1 MKPELR
7 PGNLARAG
15 MGLIVF
21 GFFVFVFG
29 RFPGLLNLD
38 LTPDIGIAQIAVF
51 LFGITLMALGAYIYM
66 YATRHRAE
74 PRRLG
79 EDVGLRLM
87 ATGVVITYVT
97 GFADVLG
104 IGSHFGQERPL
115 FGALQ
120 AWGVALGVFV
130 ILTGI
135 LIYSRK

>member
-1 MKPELR
+1 
-7 PGNLARAG
+7 

-38 LTPDIGIAQIAVF
+38 ITPDIGIAQIAVF

-66 YATRHRAE
+66 YATRHRAQ
-74 PRRLG
+74 PRRLH

-87 ATGVVITYVT
+87 ATGVVVTYVT

-130 ILTGI
+130 ILAGI
-135 LIYSRK
+135 YIYSRK

>member
-1 MKPELR
+1 
-7 PGNLARAG
+7 

-21 GFFVFVFG
+21 GFFIFVFG

-38 LTPDIGIAQIAVF
+38 ITPDIGIAQIAVF

-66 YATRHRAE
+66 YATRHRAQ
-74 PRRLG
+74 PRRLH

-87 ATGVVITYVT
+87 ATGVVVTYVT

-130 ILTGI
+130 ILAGI
-135 LIYSRK
+135 YIYSRK

>member
-1 MKPELR
+1 
-7 PGNLARAG
+7 

-38 LTPDIGIAQIAVF
+38 LTPDIGIAQIAMF
-51 LFGITLMALGAYIYM
+51 LFGITLMALGAFIYM
-66 YATRHRAE
+66 YATRHRAQ
-74 PRRLG
+74 PRRLR

-130 ILTGI
+130 ILAGI

>member
-1 MKPELR
+1 MRPTVG
-7 PGNLARAG
+7 PGNLARVG
-15 MGLIVF
+15 MGLIVL
-21 GFFVFVFG
+21 GFVIFIFG

-38 LTPDIGIAQIAVF
+38 FTPDIGIVQIAVF

-74 PRRLG
+74 PRRLR

-130 ILTGI
+130 ILAGI
-135 LIYSRK
+135 LVYSRK

>member
-1 MKPELR
+1 
-7 PGNLARAG
+7 

-66 YATRHRAE
+66 YATRHRAQ
-74 PRRLG
+74 PRRLH

-87 ATGVVITYVT
+87 ATGVVVTYVT

-130 ILTGI
+130 ILAGI
-135 LIYSRK
+135 YIYSRK